1 MKKPGEFSLRRTVI
15 AWSDFPLMRAAVCS
29 VLFGLCLGGRVSW
42 GENPAES
49 PARPRV
55 LYLGDSHSLGGFGA
69 NLDRLLREEGLDVS
83 TYVAGAG
90 SPYFWLEKAFPIAAS
105 LGAWEKTAHK
115 ERREELSL
123 AVPKVEG
130 LLRSCRPQVVVVQAG
145 TQLYAPL
152 GQGTAESLDQVRG
165 VVEEFCR
172 TISKSRAWIY
182 WIAPPT
188 AHPKRV
194 EPALRS
200 ELEEI
205 LRESVTHYQGRVFA
219 SAAVT
224 EWSVP
229 YPDASDGLH
238 YGAVEARQWAEAVGA
253 DFRTFLEHVQGR
265 EPPAR
270 APVDLTAQVK
280 ARPGPRPSGPIR
292 ARIIAPIGAAG
303 ASDEL
308 QAKLILRRKTE
319 IADPASIEGGTA
331 FGVFEYEV
339 EKVYQGTYAHERLRV
354 AHLLV
359 LNAQGTASNRFEIG
373 KEYFLNLVQMG
384 KYPSLS
390 KIQLVCGLE
399 EDEKLP
405 VYICR
410 F

>member
-1 MKKPGEFSLRRTVI
+1 
-15 AWSDFPLMRAAVCS
+15 MRAAACS
-29 VLFGLCLGGRVSW
+29 FLLVVCLGGSVGW
-42 GENPAES
+42 GQNPPES
-49 PARPRV
+49 PGRSRV
-55 LYLGDSHSLGGFGA
+55 LYLGDSHSLGGFGTH
-69 NLDRLLREEGLDVS
+69 LDRILRENGLDVS
-83 TYVAGAG
+83 TYAAGAG
-90 SPYFWLEKAFPIAAS
+90 SPYYWLEKAFPISAS
-105 LGAWEKTAHK
+105 VGTWEKTPQK
-115 ERREELSL
+115 ERREELTV
-123 AVPKVEG
+123 AVPKLES

-152 GQGTAESLDQVRG
+152 RLGTEESHEQVRG
-165 VVEEFCR
+165 VIEEFCR
-172 TISKSRAWIY
+172 AISKSRAWIY
-182 WIAPPT
+182 WITPPQ
-188 AHPKRV
+188 AHSKRV
-194 EPALRS
+194 TPPLRS

-205 LRESVTHYQGRVFA
+205 IRDAVTRYQGRVFD

-229 YPDASDGLH
+229 YPDLSDGLH
-238 YGAVEARQWAEAVGA
+238 YGAVEARQWAEAAGA
-253 DFRTFLEHVQGR
+253 DFRRFLDSVKGR
-265 EPPAR
+265 EPPAV
-270 APVDLTAQVK
+270 APVDLAAQVK

-292 ARIIAPIGAAG
+292 ARIIAPMGSAG

-319 IADPASIEGGTA
+319 IADPAIIEGGTA

-339 EKVYQGTYAHERLRV
+339 EKVYQGVYAHERLRV

-359 LNAQGTASNRFEIG
+359 LNAQGTASNHFEIG
-373 KEYFLNLVQMG
+373 KEYYLNLVQMG

-390 KIQLVCGLE
+390 KIPLVSGLE